1 MSFARGQAS
10 ILRDHLATTSTKS
23 HNHNVETTHQ
33 HILLSLS
40 MLRHHEC
47 GRRRNLS
54 TWGTLSPTSRR
65 STESRKGRTRE
76 PELSILLRRTILALS
91 VLLLRRFMMR
101 WLRQSAVVFFSLQS
115 TILLF
120 VLVWY
125 FPWFVKPLTLPCL
138 NTELAWLGHLSKMP
152 VQCVNEIQQQIHCW
166 RWFSLTK
173 AMLLLSVIESLID
186 CGIRRQVENSSQLY
200 SYSLKQA

>member
-1 MSFARGQAS
+1 
-10 ILRDHLATTSTKS
+10 
-23 HNHNVETTHQ
+23 
-33 HILLSLS
+33 
-40 MLRHHEC
+40 
-47 GRRRNLS
+47 
-54 TWGTLSPTSRR
+54 
-65 STESRKGRTRE
+65 
-76 PELSILLRRTILALS
+76 LLRRTILALS

-173 AMLLLSVIESLID
+173 AVLLLSVIESLVGTFERIT
-186 CGIRRQVENSSQLY
+186 
-200 SYSLKQA
+200 